1 MATYTFDKI
10 EYNSNIYKVQDS
22 GALQLTGGQVTGPV
36 TFGDAVTI
44 DEATLG
50 DLVVNGNASFTNNIQ
65 ANTINGVTVG
75 SSPKFTDTNTEVSTL
90 TLASGS
96 TAGTSLSYGGKYT
109 LTAGSKTVSFT
120 MPASDNTNTTY
131 TLSNALASHKFTET
145 LTAGGSGSGTSTA
158 TMEFVAGTGITLTDD
173 TTNKKMTIACSVTNT
188 DTQVSTA
195 AVTSG
200 TTYYPV
206 VGADTTSAATKFYDK
221 RGITY
226 TGTNGTA
233 NGTNGNALLAL
244 GNSIASTTVDWK
256 KGTLRLYST
265 NAYYSDLVSGVLT
278 ANRTITLPDYT
289 CTLIGDYYSD
299 SNIGW
304 ISISPQLTGSSAYID
319 LVASNNTNA
328 MSMSIRGDG
337 IYLNDYGRET
347 VLIGIQSNGNN
358 ERVYVK
364 HLYTPTYDYDAA
376 NKLYVDSG
384 DFKSLTVTLN
394 TSWSNK
400 TKTVTASG
408 VTASNTVIVSPAPAS
423 YTAYCTCGVYC
434 SAQAANSL
442 TFTCETVPSASLIV
456 NVLYK

>member
-10 EYNSNIYKVQDS
+10 EYGGNIYVVQDS

-36 TFGDAVTI
+36 TFGDSITV

-173 TTNKKMTIACSVTNT
+173 TTNKKITIACSVTNT
-188 DTQVSTA
+188 DTKLQVA
-195 AVTSG
+195 EVTSG
-200 TTYYPV
+200 TQYYPI
-206 VGADTTSAATKFYDK
+206 VGTGTTAATRQYDTTGLKYK
-221 RGITY
+221 
-226 TGTNGTA
+226 GTNGTTSA
-233 NGTNGNALLAL
+233 VGSSILEL
-244 GNSIASTTVDWK
+244 GNSTAS
-256 KGTLRLYST
+256 G
-265 NAYYSDLVSGVLT
+265 T
-278 ANRTITLPDYT
+278 ANNKQGQLVIYGSTAYAHTISGAPTAARTLTLPNASGTIALTSDT
-289 CTLIGDYYSD
+289 FTTTTATLTTSGWS
-299 SNIGW
+299 SN
-304 ISISPQLTGSSAYID
+304 SQ
-319 LVASNNTNA
+319 
-328 MSMSIRGDG
+328 
-337 IYLNDYGRET
+337 
-347 VLIGIQSNGNN
+347 
-358 ERVYVK
+358 
-364 HLYTPTYDYDAA
+364 
-376 NKLYVDSG
+376 
-384 DFKSLTVTLN
+384 TVT
-394 TSWSNK
+394 
-400 TKTVTASG
+400 VSG
-408 VTASNTVIVSPAPAS
+408 VTASNTVVVSPAPAS
-423 YTAYCTCGVYC
+423 YAEYSVCGVYC

-442 TFTCETVPSASLIV
+442 TFTCSETPAAALTV
-456 NVLYK
+456 NIMYR